1 LEGGLLPVSLF
12 LARRDVMNV
21 FTPGDHGSTFQG
33 NPIAAAVG
41 LAVLD
46 TLIEERLVNHAATVG
61 AHLLRR
67 LARSTIRSFARCAG
81 GACSPA
87 SNCTGIWWL
96 RVW

>member
-1 LEGGLLPVSLF
+1 MSLF